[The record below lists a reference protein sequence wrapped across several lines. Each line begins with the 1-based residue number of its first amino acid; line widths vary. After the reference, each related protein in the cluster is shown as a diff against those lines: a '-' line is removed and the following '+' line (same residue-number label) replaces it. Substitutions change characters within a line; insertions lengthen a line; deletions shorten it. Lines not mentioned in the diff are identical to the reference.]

1 MSSRSNDDASGL
13 KSLGSSIAANH
24 ALLEGPRADI
34 LEAFPNRGGSDYLIK
49 ILHPEFTSNC
59 PKTGQPD
66 FARILVEYIPRDLC
80 VESKSFKLYMNAY
93 RNHHSFMET
102 IVNRIKDDLAQTL
115 QPKYLRVTGEFL
127 PRGGTYIT
135 PVAVYFDPACFSLE
149 ELGHLLRIFGGS

>member
-13 KSLGSSIAANH
+13 KSLGSSAPANH
-24 ALLEGPRADI
+24 TLEGPRAEI
-34 LEAFPNRGGSDYLIK
+34 LEAFPNRGRDDYLIK
-49 ILHPEFTSNC
+49 ILHPEFTSHC

-66 FARILVEYIPRDLC
+66 FARIRVEYIPRKLC

-102 IVNRIKDDLAQTL
+102 IVNQIKDDLLQTL
-115 QPKYLRVTGEFL
+115 QPKYLRVIGEFL

-135 PVAVYFDPACFSLE
+135 PVAMYFDPDCFSLE
-149 ELGHLLRIFGGS
+149 ELDRLLRIFGGG